1 MENPPMESIFIK
13 GIPLEN
19 LLTVATKN
27 TLKLIV
33 PNNITSR
40 NTLKRAVLHLWIS
53 GFRTEELPS
62 FMFKLK
68 TF

>member
-1 MENPPMESIFIK
+1 MESIFIK

-19 LLTVATKN
+19 LLTVATEN

-40 NTLKRAVLHLWIS
+40 NTLKRAVLNLWIS